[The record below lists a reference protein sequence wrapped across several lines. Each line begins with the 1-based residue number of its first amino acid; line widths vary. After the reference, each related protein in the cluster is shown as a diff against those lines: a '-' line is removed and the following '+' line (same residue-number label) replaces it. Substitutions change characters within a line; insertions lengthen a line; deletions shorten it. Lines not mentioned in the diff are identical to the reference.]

1 MAEKK
6 PTGFFVRVGRAEVN
20 IPIFNMYVHVCTC
33 RMVYY
38 WLQNFL
44 VGKVLYSSP
53 FAH

>member
-20 IPIFNMYVHVCTC
+20 ISVFNMYTHACTC

-38 WLQNFL
+38 GLQNFL
-44 VGKVLYSSP
+44 VGTVLYSSP